1 MPPTEASN
9 RKPTSQEGWETHTS
23 QTPRQNSLELNT
35 GDKAWRQ
42 HCALARPPKHTDLY
56 EARGRRSTP
65 GAKGI
70 KDDELGCSSE
80 VEGALESVLRF
91 GSYEMG
97 KVSTVGCSSEVEG
110 ALESV
115 LRHDEGGDNTPAVE
129 PHYTA
134 EGPHPANPHN
144 SRSRPHPPPLTTAQ
158 QRALPLDSGPGRPK
172 PPLTPAE
179 KEPSWAPSGRP
190 ARPPAVGEG
199 LLRRE
204 GARRARFRPT
214 HCARSEPR
222 RRGHGRRLR
231 TAALPATS
239 HSPFPSPKPVA
250 PLRLRCAR
258 SRAAAAMLNPYGA
271 TSGGDRVEDSGIGS

>member
-91 GSYEMG
+91 GSYGMG
-97 KVSTVGCSSEVEG
+97 EKRAGSSFSTLAGVDSRLWWAGKWETRKK
-110 ALESV
+110 LSV
-115 LRHDEGGDNTPAVE
+115 YMLRV
-129 PHYTA
+129 
-134 EGPHPANPHN
+134 
-144 SRSRPHPPPLTTAQ
+144 
-158 QRALPLDSGPGRPK
+158 
-172 PPLTPAE
+172 
-179 KEPSWAPSGRP
+179 
-190 ARPPAVGEG
+190 
-199 LLRRE
+199 
-204 GARRARFRPT
+204 
-214 HCARSEPR
+214 
-222 RRGHGRRLR
+222 
-231 TAALPATS
+231 
-239 HSPFPSPKPVA
+239 
-250 PLRLRCAR
+250 
-258 SRAAAAMLNPYGA
+258 
-271 TSGGDRVEDSGIGS
+271 